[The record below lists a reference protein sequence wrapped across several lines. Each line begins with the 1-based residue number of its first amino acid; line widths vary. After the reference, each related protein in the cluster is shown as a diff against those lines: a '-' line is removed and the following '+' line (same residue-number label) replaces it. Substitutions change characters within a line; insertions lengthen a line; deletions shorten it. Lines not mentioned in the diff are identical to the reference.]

1 MKNKRE
7 LGEDFEEEV
16 AHDLGMQKTN
26 MSGAKFDNGD
36 LANRETIVECKV
48 KGKPGFQA
56 CGNEIKKVIA
66 QAQKHS
72 KEWLY
77 IQKTDTGTYVVLD
90 YNYFLE
96 LWMNSN
102 NGSKN

>member
-1 MKNKRE
+1 MNKRE
-7 LGEDFEEEV
+7 IGDDFEEQV
-16 AHDLGMQKTN
+16 AYDLGMQKTN

-36 LANRETIVECKV
+36 LVNKETIVECKV

-56 CGNEIKKVIA
+56 CGSEVKKVIA
-66 QAQKHS
+66 QAKKHS

-77 IQKTDTGTYVVLD
+77 IQQSTTDSYVVLD

-96 LWMNSN
+96 LWTNSN
-102 NGSKN
+102 NGSKS